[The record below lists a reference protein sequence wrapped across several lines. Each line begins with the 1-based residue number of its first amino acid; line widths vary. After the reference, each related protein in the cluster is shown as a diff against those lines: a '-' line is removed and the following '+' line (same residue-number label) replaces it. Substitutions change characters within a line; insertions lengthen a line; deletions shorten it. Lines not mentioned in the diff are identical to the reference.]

1 MYNLSEILHETEV
14 CTHGVSESS
23 QLTKFRD
30 ESDFVSCSPVFVNQQ
45 RLIWLIDA
53 LIVSSLVVLTV
64 ACLSALFVETCLRTL
79 GKVNTVDLVCLL
91 IVFCNNSRTGESL
104 LSGKGGV
111 GKSTIAVN
119 LAITLKNLKY
129 NVGIL
134 DADIYGPSIPKMMG
148 ILEKPKSEDG
158 VNLIPI
164 KKFNIQCMSIG
175 FMVSEETPMI
185 WRGPMVASTIKTF
198 TGKVLWENIDFLI
211 IDMPPGTGDALLT
224 FSQEI
229 DIDGA
234 VIITTPQDIAIIDVK
249 RGIEMFKKT
258 NVKILGIVENM
269 TSFTSDDGIEHFIF
283 GKDGEKNIA
292 SKFNV

>member
-1 MYNLSEILHETEV
+1 MNEKEANLSKNFMDQITPKNPFKKNKIK
-14 CTHGVSESS
+14 GVKKIIAIS
-23 QLTKFRD
+23 
-30 ESDFVSCSPVFVNQQ
+30 
-45 RLIWLIDA
+45 
-53 LIVSSLVVLTV
+53 
-64 ACLSALFVETCLRTL
+64 
-79 GKVNTVDLVCLL
+79 
-91 IVFCNNSRTGESL
+91 
-104 LSGKGGV
+104 SGKGGV

-119 LAITLKNLKY
+119 LAISLKNLKY

-134 DADIYGPSIPKMMG
+134 DADIYGPSIPKMIG

-158 VNLIPI
+158 INLIPI
-164 KKFNIQCMSIG
+164 KKFNLQCMSIG

-198 TGKVLWENIDFLI
+198 ANKVLWDNVDFLI

-249 RGIEMFKKT
+249 RGIEMFKRT
-258 NVKILGIVENM
+258 NVKILGIIENM
-269 TSFTSDDGIEHFIF
+269 TSFTSNDGVEHFIF
-283 GKDGEKNIA
+283 GKDGAKNIA
-292 SKFNV
+292 DKFNIELLGQIPININLRKGSDEGLPFVEFNTENKVSNILKNISEKIIKNIN

>member
-1 MYNLSEILHETEV
+1 MTEKEANLSKNFMDQISPKIQFKKNKIN
-14 CTHGVSESS
+14 GV
-23 QLTKFRD
+23 K
-30 ESDFVSCSPVFVNQQ
+30 
-45 RLIWLIDA
+45 
-53 LIVSSLVVLTV
+53 
-64 ACLSALFVETCLRTL
+64 
-79 GKVNTVDLVCLL
+79 KV
-91 IVFCNNSRTGESL
+91 IAIS
-104 LSGKGGV
+104 SGKGGV

-119 LAITLKNLKY
+119 LAIALKNLKY

-148 ILEKPKSEDG
+148 ISEKPKSEDG

-164 KKFNIQCMSIG
+164 KKFDIQCMSIG

-198 TGKVLWENIDFLI
+198 TNKVLWDNIDFLI

-234 VIITTPQDIAIIDVK
+234 VIVTTPQDIAIIDVK
-249 RGIEMFKKT
+249 RGIEMFKRT
-258 NVKILGIVENM
+258 NVKIIGVIENM
-269 TSFTSDDGIEHFIF
+269 TSFTSGDGVEHFIF
-283 GKDGEKNIA
+283 GKDGFKNISNNLNIDSLGTIPIEIELRKGA
-292 SKFNV
+292 DSGKPYMEFFTETSLSKKITDLTLSIIKKI

>member
-1 MYNLSEILHETEV
+1 MTEKEANLSKNFMDQI
-14 CTHGVSESS
+14 
-23 QLTKFRD
+23 
-30 ESDFVSCSPVFVNQQ
+30 SPKTQFKKNKINRVKK
-45 RLIWLIDA
+45 IIA
-53 LIVSSLVVLTV
+53 IS
-64 ACLSALFVETCLRTL
+64 
-79 GKVNTVDLVCLL
+79 
-91 IVFCNNSRTGESL
+91 
-104 LSGKGGV
+104 SGKGGV

-119 LAITLKNLKY
+119 LAIALKNLKY

-134 DADIYGPSIPKMMG
+134 DADIYGPSVPKMIG

-164 KKFNIQCMSIG
+164 KKFDLQCMSIG

-198 TGKVLWENIDFLI
+198 ANKVLWDNVDFLI

-234 VIITTPQDIAIIDVK
+234 VIVTTPQDIAIIDVK
-249 RGIEMFKKT
+249 RGIEMFKRT
-258 NVKILGIVENM
+258 NVKILGIIENM
-269 TSFTSDDGIEHFIF
+269 TSFISDDGVEHFIF
-283 GKDGEKNIA
+283 GKDGGKNIA
-292 SKFNV
+292 SKFNIELLGQIPININLRKNSDEGFPFVDQFKDHEVSKLFLEIANKIIKMLK

>member
-1 MYNLSEILHETEV
+1 MSEKDANLSKKFIDQITPKTLFKKNKIS
-14 CTHGVSESS
+14 GVKKIIAIS
-23 QLTKFRD
+23 
-30 ESDFVSCSPVFVNQQ
+30 
-45 RLIWLIDA
+45 
-53 LIVSSLVVLTV
+53 
-64 ACLSALFVETCLRTL
+64 
-79 GKVNTVDLVCLL
+79 
-91 IVFCNNSRTGESL
+91 
-104 LSGKGGV
+104 SGKGGV

-119 LAITLKNLKY
+119 LAIALKNLNY

-175 FMVSEETPMI
+175 FMISEDTPMI

-198 TGKVLWENIDFLI
+198 TSKVLWNNLDFLI

-229 DIDGA
+229 EIDGA
-234 VIITTPQDIAIIDVK
+234 VIVTTPQDIAVIDAI
-249 RGIEMFKKT
+249 RGIEMFKRTK
-258 NVKILGIVENM
+258 VRILGVIENM
-269 TSFTSDDGIEHFIF
+269 KSFISDDGIEHFIF
-283 GKDGEKNIA
+283 GKNGGKNIA
-292 SKFNV
+292 DKFNLELLGQIPINKEIRNSCDIGIPYIELSKEEGSYKIFLEIAKKIKILLT

>member
-1 MYNLSEILHETEV
+1 MNEKEANLSKNFMDQITPKNPFKKNKIK
-14 CTHGVSESS
+14 GVKKIIAIS
-23 QLTKFRD
+23 
-30 ESDFVSCSPVFVNQQ
+30 
-45 RLIWLIDA
+45 
-53 LIVSSLVVLTV
+53 
-64 ACLSALFVETCLRTL
+64 
-79 GKVNTVDLVCLL
+79 
-91 IVFCNNSRTGESL
+91 
-104 LSGKGGV
+104 SGKGGV

-119 LAITLKNLKY
+119 LAIALKNLKY

-134 DADIYGPSIPKMMG
+134 DADIYGPSIPKIIG

-158 VNLIPI
+158 INLIPI
-164 KKFNIQCMSIG
+164 KKFNLQCMSIG

-198 TGKVLWENIDFLI
+198 ANKVLWDNVDFLI

-249 RGIEMFKKT
+249 RGIEMFKRT
-258 NVKILGIVENM
+258 NVKILGIIENM
-269 TSFTSDDGIEHFIF
+269 TSFTSNDGVEHFIF
-283 GKDGEKNIA
+283 GKDGAKNIA
-292 SKFNV
+292 DKFNIELLGQIPINIDLRKGSDEGLPFVEFNTENKVSNILKNISEKIIKNIN

>member
-1 MYNLSEILHETEV
+1 MTEKEANLSKNFMDQISPKTQFKKNKIN
-14 CTHGVSESS
+14 GVKKIIAIS
-23 QLTKFRD
+23 
-30 ESDFVSCSPVFVNQQ
+30 
-45 RLIWLIDA
+45 
-53 LIVSSLVVLTV
+53 
-64 ACLSALFVETCLRTL
+64 
-79 GKVNTVDLVCLL
+79 
-91 IVFCNNSRTGESL
+91 
-104 LSGKGGV
+104 SGKGGV

-119 LAITLKNLKY
+119 LAIALKNLKY

-134 DADIYGPSIPKMMG
+134 DADIYGPSLPKMIG

-164 KKFNIQCMSIG
+164 KKFDIQCMSIG

-198 TGKVLWENIDFLI
+198 TNKVLWDNVDFLI

-234 VIITTPQDIAIIDVK
+234 IIITTPQDIAIIDVK
-249 RGIEMFKKT
+249 RGIEMFKRT
-258 NVKILGIVENM
+258 NVKILGIIENM
-269 TSFTSDDGIEHFIF
+269 RSFTSDDGIEHFIF
-283 GKDGEKNIA
+283 GKDGGKNIA
-292 SKFNV
+292 NKFNIELLGQIPININLRKNSDEGLPFVDQFKEHEVSKLFLEIANKITKITK

>member
-1 MYNLSEILHETEV
+1 MDQISPKTQFKKNKIN
-14 CTHGVSESS
+14 GV
-23 QLTKFRD
+23 KK
-30 ESDFVSCSPVFVNQQ
+30 V
-45 RLIWLIDA
+45 IA
-53 LIVSSLVVLTV
+53 VSS
-64 ACLSALFVETCLRTL
+64 C
-79 GKVNTVDLVCLL
+79 
-91 IVFCNNSRTGESL
+91 
-104 LSGKGGV
+104 KGGV

-119 LAITLKNLKY
+119 LAIALKNLKY

-158 VNLIPI
+158 INLIPI
-164 KKFNIQCMSIG
+164 RKFNIQCMSIG

-198 TGKVLWENIDFLI
+198 SNKVLWNNIDFLI

-234 VIITTPQDIAIIDVK
+234 IIVTTPQDIAIIDVK
-249 RGIEMFKKT
+249 RGIEMFKRT
-258 NVKILGIVENM
+258 HVKILGIIENM
-269 TSFTSDDGIEHFIF
+269 TSFTSADGVEHFIF
-283 GKDGEKNIA
+283 GKGGAKNIVD
-292 SKFNV
+292 KFNVELLGKIPIDIDLRKKSDEGIPYMEFFVNNEISKIFVNISKAIINKFNNEEPI

>member
-1 MYNLSEILHETEV
+1 MTEKEANLSKNFMDQI
-14 CTHGVSESS
+14 
-23 QLTKFRD
+23 
-30 ESDFVSCSPVFVNQQ
+30 SPKTQFKKNKINRVK
-45 RLIWLIDA
+45 
-53 LIVSSLVVLTV
+53 
-64 ACLSALFVETCLRTL
+64 
-79 GKVNTVDLVCLL
+79 KV
-91 IVFCNNSRTGESL
+91 IAIS
-104 LSGKGGV
+104 SGKGGV

-164 KKFNIQCMSIG
+164 KKFDLQCMSIG

-198 TGKVLWENIDFLI
+198 VNKVLWDNVDFLI

-234 VIITTPQDIAIIDVK
+234 VIVTTPQDIAIIDVK
-249 RGIEMFKKT
+249 RGIEMFKRT
-258 NVKILGIVENM
+258 YVKILGIIENM
-269 TSFTSDDGIEHFIF
+269 TSFTSNDGVEHFIF
-283 GKDGEKNIA
+283 GKDGAKNIA
-292 SKFNV
+292 EKFNIELLGQIPINIDLRKGSDEGLPFAENYKENKISNIFKSISEKIINKI